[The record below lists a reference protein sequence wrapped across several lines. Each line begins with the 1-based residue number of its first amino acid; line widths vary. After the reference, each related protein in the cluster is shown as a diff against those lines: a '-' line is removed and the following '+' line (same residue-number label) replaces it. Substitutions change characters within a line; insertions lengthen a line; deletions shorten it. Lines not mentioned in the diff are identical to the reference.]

1 MLSPAKLI
9 DHTLLKAGVTRAEI
23 NQLCEEAVENGFASV
38 CIPPVYVSEANQ
50 LLYGSEVS
58 VCTVVGFPF
67 GYQSP
72 AAKVFETQQA
82 IAEGAD
88 EIDMVIQLGAAQ
100 TGDYRTVLA
109 EIIQI
114 VAASGTGVVKVILE
128 CCLFDDGQKRSLV
141 EAVLKSGADYVK
153 TSTGFSTGGATLEDV
168 RLLSALARKQ
178 LGVKASGGIRD
189 WPTCQAMIQAGATRI
204 GTSAGIQIMQQW
216 RQAGSGE

>member
-1 MLSPAKLI
+1 MSPAKYI
-9 DHTLLKAGVTRAEI
+9 DHTLLKAGVTRTEI

-38 CIPPVYVSEANQ
+38 CIPPVYVPEASH

-58 VCTVVGFPF
+58 VCTVIGFPF

-72 AAKVFETQQA
+72 ETKIFETQQA

-100 TGDYRTVLA
+100 AGDYETVLA
-109 EIIQI
+109 EIIQ
-114 VAASGTGVVKVILE
+114 VVTASKTKTVKVILE
-128 CCLFDDGQKRSLV
+128 CCLFDDGQKRRLI
-141 EAVLKSGADYVK
+141 ETVLKSGADYVK

-168 RLLSALARKQ
+168 RLFSMLARQ
-178 LGVKASGGIRD
+178 RLGVKAAGGIRD

-204 GTSAGIQIMQQW
+204 GTSAGIQIMRQW
-216 RQAGSGE
+216 HHALSAQ